1 MTVTVT
7 RRDEVSE
14 AEALTELGNA
24 GFSAEAKD
32 YPPGMTKP
40 HQHDYDICLHI
51 VEGEFRLNLVHD
63 GVVRSCRPGDRVYVP
78 AGTVHFEDHG
88 SLRMVVGRRP
98 PAGGSES
105 RASKGA

>member
-7 RRDEVSE
+7 RRDEASE
-14 AEALTELGNA
+14 ADALTELSNA

-32 YPPGMTKP
+32 YPPGTTKP

-51 VEGEFRLNLVHD
+51 IEGEFRLNLVDD
-63 GVVRSCRPGDRVYVP
+63 GDVRRCRPGDRVYVP

-88 SLRMVVGRRP
+88 PLRIIVGRRP
-98 PAGGSES
+98 ATEGSEFS
-105 RASKGA
+105 NSKGA